1 MIYIVGTI
9 GFVFGFVLGQMA
21 LMVMLRQRSN
31 REILKDKSIHWSYG
45 LFNWL
50 LAGLGAW
57 LAASL
62 YALYAGA

>member
-1 MIYIVGTI
+1 MTYVIGII
-9 GFVFGFVLGQMA
+9 GFVFGFAAGQMA

-50 LAGLGAW
+50 VAGLGAW
-57 LAASL
+57 LAVSL
-62 YALYAGA
+62 YALYIG